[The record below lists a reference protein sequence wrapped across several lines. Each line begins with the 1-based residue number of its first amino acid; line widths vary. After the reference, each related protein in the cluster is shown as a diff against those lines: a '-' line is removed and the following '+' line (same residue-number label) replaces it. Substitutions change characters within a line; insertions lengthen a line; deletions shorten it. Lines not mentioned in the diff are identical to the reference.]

1 MITIYLTL
9 RKKAQWAII
18 KPYCRFIFLKGKTI
32 FAAYILGFAFVIVR
46 VFLCRDIEAVIIQL
60 NHEAKCNGGHK

>member
-9 RKKAQWAII
+9 RKKDQWAIV

-46 VFLCRDIEAVIIQL
+46 RDAEIYIEAVIIQL
-60 NHEAKCNGGHK
+60 NHEAKCKGIHK

>member
-46 VFLCRDIEAVIIQL
+46 RDIEAVIIQL